1 VRVAK
6 GLWDSWEDDAFVCDA
21 ARGQFFDPDK
31 LHRLDHSGPHYRVQG
46 ALQTPRPPQGY
57 PVFVQAGSS
66 ADGQALAAET
76 AELVFTAQQTEE
88 ARAFYQGLKAQLP
101 AHGRAPDALKI
112 LPGVSVFVGRSE
124 AEAQNKY
131 QALQS

>member
-1 VRVAK
+1 
-6 GLWDSWEDDAFVCDA
+6 
-21 ARGQFFDPDK
+21 
-31 LHRLDHSGPHYRVQG
+31 VQG

-112 LPGVSVFVGRSE
+112 CPACRSSW
-124 AEAQNKY
+124 AAARPRRKNKY